1 MVVSISQGGAHL
13 SASHAPPLAGCPII
27 ERARLMLQSH
37 AGVFVPLDEPAQHEK
52 AN

>member
-13 SASHAPPLAGCPII
+13 SASHAPPVQGCPII
-27 ERARLMLQSH
+27 ERARLILQTH
-37 AGVFVPLDEPAQHEK
+37 AGVFVPPDEAPIEK